1 MSESL
6 ASLLSELQGLGFLE
20 GRSTEDCGE
29 KAQAIGIK
37 NLDVLQQNLARKP
50 WRRLFLLF
58 TDDPEQPDGYQLCVG
73 SQCLEVEFDPATLVA
88 KL

>member
-1 MSESL
+1 M
-6 ASLLSELQGLGFLE
+6 AGLTSDAVGIAVI
-20 GRSTEDCGE
+20 
-29 KAQAIGIK
+29 KIKGIK

-58 TDDPEQPDGYQLCVG
+58 TDDSEQPDGYQLCVG
-73 SQCLEVEFDPATLVA
+73 SQCLEVEFDPVTLVA